1 MIRTEHLTKR
11 YGSFTAVSGIDLNI
25 PAGEIYGF
33 LGPNGAGKTSTILM
47 LLGVVKPTAGEIRL
61 FGKPY
66 SPARLNLRRR
76 IGVVPEK
83 HPSGMWSWMTAA
95 EYLQMFAE
103 LFRVP
108 QADRRIDHLL
118 ERVGLAQVKH
128 KKFSQF
134 SRGMLQK
141 LSIVRALLHDPDILF
156 LDEPISGLDPFG
168 VKQIRDLILEESRE
182 GRTIFV
188 SSHLLSEMEKVCQRV
203 AIIFRGRLL
212 AEDRMEQ
219 LLSALAKD
227 REIHVD
233 LEQAPADLPSKVAA
247 LDFARE
253 AAWRG
258 TTLVVKVTKTGDSRR
273 ALSKY
278 LIDQNLV
285 PLGIHE
291 RSLSLEEAFVTITGE
306 NVDLFAGMGGKP
318 RPAGKST
325 MAGERRKAGESRPA
339 GEP

>member
-1 MIRTEHLTKR
+1 MIRTERLAKR
-11 YGSFTAVSGIDLNI
+11 YGSFTAVAGIDLNI

-61 FGKPY
+61 FGEPY
-66 SPARLNLRRR
+66 SPARLDLRRR

-83 HPSGMWSWMTAA
+83 HPAGMWSWMTAG
-95 EYLQMFAE
+95 EYLRMFAD

-108 QADRRIDHLL
+108 EAERRIDHLL
-118 ERVGLAQVKH
+118 ERVGLAQVKR
-128 KKFSQF
+128 KKFAQF

-168 VKQIRDLILEESRE
+168 VKQIRDLILEERRE

-188 SSHLLSEMEKVCQRV
+188 SSHLLSEMEKVCERV
-203 AIIFRGRLL
+203 AIIYGGRLL
-212 AEDRMEQ
+212 AEDRMEH
-219 LLSALAKD
+219 LLSTLAKD

-233 LEQAPADLPSKVAA
+233 LEQVPADLPDRVAA
-247 LDFARE
+247 LDFARGVQR
-253 AAWRG
+253 RG
-258 TTLVVKVTKTGDSRR
+258 NTLAVKVAKTGDSRR

-278 LIDQNLV
+278 LIDQDLV
-285 PLGIHE
+285 PLGIQE
-291 RSLSLEEAFVTITGE
+291 QSLSLEEAFVTITSE
-306 NVDLFAGMGGKP
+306 NVDLFAGMGG
-318 RPAGKST
+318 AGQR
-325 MAGERRKAGESRPA
+325 AEGEA
-339 GEP
+339 

>member
-1 MIRTEHLTKR
+1 MIRTEGLTKR
-11 YGSFTAVSGIDLNI
+11 YGSFTAVAGLDLNI

-61 FGKPY
+61 FGESY
-66 SPARLNLRRR
+66 GPARLDLRRR

-83 HPSGMWSWMTAA
+83 HPTGMWSWMTAG
-95 EYLQMFAE
+95 EYLQLFAD

-108 QADRRIDHLL
+108 RAARRIDHLL
-118 ERVGLAQVKH
+118 ERVGLAPVKH
-128 KKFSQF
+128 KRFARF

-168 VKQIRDLILEESRE
+168 VKQIRDLILEERRA

-188 SSHLLSEMEKVCQRV
+188 SSHLLSEMEKVCERV

-212 AEDRMEQ
+212 AEDRMEN
-219 LLSALAKD
+219 LLATLAEE

-233 LEQAPADLPSKVAA
+233 LEQVPPELPAKVAA
-247 LDFARE
+247 LDFAR
-253 AAWRG
+253 AAERRG
-258 TTLVVKVTKTGDSRR
+258 PATLVVKVARTGDSRR
-273 ALSKY
+273 ALSQY
-278 LIDQNLV
+278 LIDQRLV
-285 PLGIHE
+285 PLSIRE
-291 RSLSLEEAFVTITGE
+291 RSLSLEEAFVTITGD
-306 NVDLFAGMGGKP
+306 NVDRFAGLGGG
-318 RPAGKST
+318 R
-325 MAGERRKAGESRPA
+325 
-339 GEP
+339 

>member
-1 MIRTEHLTKR
+1 MISTEHLTKR

-61 FGKPY
+61 FGESY
-66 SPARLNLRRR
+66 SPDRLDLRRR

-83 HPSGMWSWMTAA
+83 HPSGMWGWMTAA

-128 KKFSQF
+128 KKFAHF

-219 LLSALAKD
+219 LLSTLAKD

-233 LEQAPADLPSKVAA
+233 LERVPADLPSKVAA

-258 TTLVVKVTKTGDSRR
+258 NTLVVKVTKTGDSRR

-285 PLGIHE
+285 PLGIQE
-291 RSLSLEEAFVTITGE
+291 RSLSLEEAFVTITSE
-306 NVDLFAGMGGKP
+306 NVDLFAGMGGEP
-318 RPAGKST
+318 RPAGERPK
-325 MAGERRKAGESRPA
+325 AGERRKTGESRPA

>member
-1 MIRTEHLTKR
+1 MIRTENLTKR
-11 YGSFTAVSGIDLNI
+11 YGSFTAVEGVNLNI

-33 LGPNGAGKTSTILM
+33 LGPNGAGKTSTIMM

-61 FGKPY
+61 FDEPY
-66 SPARLNLRRR
+66 RPQRLDLRRR

-83 HPSGMWSWMTAA
+83 HPAGMWTWMTAG

-103 LFRVP
+103 LFRVDD
-108 QADRRIDHLL
+108 AGGRIDYLL
-118 ERVGLAQVKH
+118 ERVGLAEVKN
-128 KKFSQF
+128 KKFSEF

-182 GRTIFV
+182 GRTIFI

-203 AIIFRGRLL
+203 AIIFGGKLL
-212 AEDRMEQ
+212 AEDRMTS
-219 LLSALAKD
+219 LLTTLAKD

-233 LEQAPADLPSKVAA
+233 LEEVPANLVAKIKA
-247 LDFARE
+247 LDFVQD
-253 AAWRG
+253 AAEQEQ
-258 TTLVVKVTKTGDSRR
+258 TLIVKVAKTGDSRK

-278 LIDQNLV
+278 LIDQQLV
-285 PLGIHE
+285 PLSIQE
-291 RSLSLEEAFVTITGE
+291 QSLSLEEAFVTITKE
-306 NVDLFAGMGGKP
+306 NIDLFAGMGGQ
-318 RPAGKST
+318 R
-325 MAGERRKAGESRPA
+325 
-339 GEP
+339 

>member
-11 YGSFTAVSGIDLNI
+11 YGSFTAVAGIDLNI

-33 LGPNGAGKTSTILM
+33 LGPNGAGKTSTIMM

-61 FGKPY
+61 FGEVY
-66 SPARLNLRRR
+66 SPARLDLRRR

-83 HPSGMWSWMTAA
+83 HPAGMWTWMTAG

-103 LFRVP
+103 LFAVQ
-108 QADRRIDHLL
+108 QAERRIDHLL
-118 ERVGLAQVKH
+118 ERVGLEQVKN
-128 KKFSQF
+128 KKFAQF

-141 LSIVRALLHDPDILF
+141 LSIARALLHDPDILF

-203 AIIFRGRLL
+203 AIIYRGTLL
-212 AEDRMEQ
+212 AEDRMAN
-219 LLSALAKD
+219 LLSTLARD

-233 LEQAPADLPSKVAA
+233 LGQVPADLPAKVKA
-247 LDFARE
+247 LDFVQDAVP
-253 AAWRG
+253 RG
-258 TTLVVKVTKTGDSRR
+258 NTLVVKVAKTGDSRR
-273 ALSKY
+273 ALSKF
-278 LIDQNLV
+278 LIDQELV
-285 PLGIHE
+285 PLSLQE
-291 RSLSLEEAFVTITGE
+291 QSLSLEEAFVTITSE
-306 NVDLFAGMGGKP
+306 NVDLFAGMGGA
-318 RPAGKST
+318 R
-325 MAGERRKAGESRPA
+325 
-339 GEP
+339 

>member
-1 MIRTEHLTKR
+1 MIRTEQLTKR
-11 YGSFTAVSGIDLNI
+11 YGSFTAVAGIDLNI

-33 LGPNGAGKTSTILM
+33 LGPNGAGKTSTIMM
-47 LLGVVKPTAGEIRL
+47 LLGVVKPTAGDIRL
-61 FGKPY
+61 FGEPY
-66 SPARLNLRRR
+66 SPARLDLRRR

-83 HPSGMWSWMTAA
+83 HPAGMWSWMTAG

-118 ERVGLAQVKH
+118 ERVGLAQVKR
-128 KKFSQF
+128 KKFAQF

-212 AEDRMEQ
+212 AEDRMGH
-219 LLSALAKD
+219 LLSTLAKD
-227 REIHVD
+227 REIHVE
-233 LEQAPADLPSKVAA
+233 LEQVPPDLPAKVAA

-253 AAWRG
+253 AARRG
-258 TTLVVKVTKTGDSRR
+258 NTLVVKVAKTGDSRR

-278 LIDQNLV
+278 LIDQDLV
-285 PLGIHE
+285 PLSIQE
-291 RSLSLEEAFVTITGE
+291 QSLSLEEAFVTITSE
-306 NVDLFAGMGGKP
+306 NVDLFAGMGGEP
-318 RPAGKST
+318 RAASEPRT
-325 MAGERRKAGESRPA
+325 AGES
-339 GEP
+339 

>member
-1 MIRTEHLTKR
+1 MIRTERLTKH
-11 YGSFTAVSGIDLNI
+11 YGSFTAVAGIDLNI

-33 LGPNGAGKTSTILM
+33 LGPNGAGKTSTIMM

-61 FGKPY
+61 FGEVY
-66 SPARLNLRRR
+66 SPARLDLRRR

-83 HPSGMWSWMTAA
+83 HPAGMWTWMTAG

-103 LFRVP
+103 LFAV
-108 QADRRIDHLL
+108 QHADRRIDHLL
-118 ERVGLAQVKH
+118 ERVGLEQVKN
-128 KKFSQF
+128 KKFAEF

-141 LSIVRALLHDPDILF
+141 LSIARALLHDPDILF

-203 AIIFRGRLL
+203 AIIYRGKLL
-212 AEDRMEQ
+212 AEDRMAN
-219 LLSALAKD
+219 LLSTLAKD

-233 LEQAPADLPSKVAA
+233 LEQVPADLPAKVKA
-247 LDFARE
+247 LDFVQDTAQ
-253 AAWRG
+253 RG
-258 TTLVVKVTKTGDSRR
+258 NTLVVKVAKTGDSRR

-278 LIDQNLV
+278 LIDQDLV
-285 PLGIHE
+285 PLSLQE
-291 RSLSLEEAFVTITGE
+291 QSLSLEEAFVTITSE
-306 NVDLFAGMGGKP
+306 NVDLFAGLGG
-318 RPAGKST
+318 
-325 MAGERRKAGESRPA
+325 EQ
-339 GEP
+339 

>member
-11 YGSFTAVSGIDLNI
+11 YGSFTAVAGIDLNI

-33 LGPNGAGKTSTILM
+33 LGPNGAGKTSTIMM

-61 FGKPY
+61 FGEVY
-66 SPARLNLRRR
+66 SPARLDLRRR

-83 HPSGMWSWMTAA
+83 HPAGMWTWMTAG
-95 EYLQMFAE
+95 EYLRMFAE
-103 LFRVP
+103 LFAVE
-108 QADRRIDHLL
+108 QAERRIDHLL
-118 ERVGLAQVKH
+118 ERVGLEQVKN
-128 KKFSQF
+128 KKFAQF

-141 LSIVRALLHDPDILF
+141 LSIARALLHDPDILF

-203 AIIFRGRLL
+203 AIIYRGTLL
-212 AEDRMEQ
+212 AEDRMAN
-219 LLSALAKD
+219 LLSTLAKD

-233 LEQAPADLPSKVAA
+233 LGQVPADLPAKVKA
-247 LDFARE
+247 LDFVQD
-253 AAWRG
+253 AAPRG
-258 TTLVVKVTKTGDSRR
+258 NTLVVKVAKTGDSRR

-278 LIDQNLV
+278 LIDQELV
-285 PLGIHE
+285 PLSLQE
-291 RSLSLEEAFVTITGE
+291 QSLSLEEAFVTITSE
-306 NVDLFAGMGGKP
+306 NVDLFAGMGGA
-318 RPAGKST
+318 R
-325 MAGERRKAGESRPA
+325 
-339 GEP
+339 